1 MTRATASLSRAS
13 PPTASPSWSPR
24 SSPWAAASTG
34 WRHDTRRSRTACSS
48 CSRTRRNSVPP
59 FLVIARLTIQESSRR
74 RLLLALLVL
83 TLLVV
88 GFSAWGFNK
97 ITTVPRSDGTPL
109 PPDQIALLTSQLLIV
124 ITFMYSGVLALSA
137 AVVAGP
143 LISSEVESGML
154 LSMLAR
160 PVRRSEIVIGKWLGL
175 AALVAIYAALA
186 GSLELGAV
194 DWATGYLPPH
204 PVELLAF
211 VAAEGLVL
219 LSVGLLL
226 STRLSGITA
235 GVIALVAWLM
245 AGIAGVVGDIGTG
258 LDNQALENVGVVSHL
273 ILPSDGLW
281 RGAIYAMEPDTL
293 IAAMRALGAA
303 GRANP
308 FAAADPPPVE
318 FMAWVPLWFAIVLG
332 ASIASFR
339 TREI

>member
-1 MTRATASLSRAS
+1 VTL
-13 PPTASPSWSPR
+13 
-24 SSPWAAASTG
+24 
-34 WRHDTRRSRTACSS
+34 
-48 CSRTRRNSVPP
+48 PP
-59 FLVIARLTIQESSRR
+59 FLVIARLTIQEASRR

-83 TLLVV
+83 TLVVV

-97 ITTVPRSDGTPL
+97 ITTLQRGDGTPL
-109 PPDQIALLTSQLLIV
+109 PPDQVALLTSQLLIV
-124 ITFMYSGVLALSA
+124 VTFMFSGVLALSA

-143 LISSEVESGML
+143 LISSEVESGLL

-160 PVRRSEIVIGKWLGL
+160 PVRRSEVVIGKWLGL
-175 AALVAIYAALA
+175 AALVALYAGFA
-186 GSLELGAV
+186 GTLELAAV

-204 PVELLAF
+204 PVELELF

-235 GVIALVAWLM
+235 GVIALVGWLIAW
-245 AGIAGVVGDIGTG
+245 IAGVVGDIGIG
-258 LDNQALENVGVVSHL
+258 LGNSALENVGVVSH
-273 ILPSDGLW
+273 ILMPSDGLW

-293 IAAMRALGAA
+293 IVAMRALGTA

-308 FAAADPPPVE
+308 FAAADPPPTE
-318 FMAWVPLWFAIVLG
+318 FLVWVVAWFGLVL
-332 ASIASFR
+332 ALSVWSFR